1 MTNNSYAEVKDKVEK
16 KTVSDLSSLVTLK
29 TNLHKLNDM
38 NWYRCQSDM
47 TFKSHITLETS
58 SERLVSGL

>member
-1 MTNNSYAEVKDKVEK
+1 MQKLKTKWK
-16 KTVSDLSSLVTLK
+16 KTVSFVSDLSSLVTLK